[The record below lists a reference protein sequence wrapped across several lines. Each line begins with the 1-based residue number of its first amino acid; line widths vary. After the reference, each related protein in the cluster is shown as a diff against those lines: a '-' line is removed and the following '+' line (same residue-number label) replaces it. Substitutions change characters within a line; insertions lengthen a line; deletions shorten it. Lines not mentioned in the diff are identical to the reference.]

1 MKLTEKLVVF
11 VLILAIFKFVASL
24 AVDLL
29 QLTQHRQH
37 SAEIKTETVEDLPPN
52 LEEIIKIEE

>member
-11 VLILAIFKFVASL
+11 VLILAIFKFAVSL

-37 SAEIKTETVEDLPPN
+37 SAEIKTETVSDLPPN
-52 LEEIIKIEE
+52 LEEIIEIKE